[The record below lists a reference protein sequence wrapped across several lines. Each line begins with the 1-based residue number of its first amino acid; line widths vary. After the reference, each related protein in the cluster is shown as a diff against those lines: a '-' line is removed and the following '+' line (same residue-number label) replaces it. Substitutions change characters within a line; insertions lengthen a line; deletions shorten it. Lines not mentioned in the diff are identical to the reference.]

1 MAKPTLRH
9 VALAAGVST
18 ASVSRILN
26 GSTAYSDDTIARVK
40 QAASDLRYR
49 PNAVARA
56 TRTGSG
62 RLVGAL
68 VDRRSTRATAM
79 APRVF
84 WLHFVDELLD
94 CLCEQGAGMVA
105 VSSDRVELL
114 QALPLD
120 SLIVVSGQ
128 PDRSHFEMA
137 GKIPTAGFGNDPSL
151 TIGVS
156 HDFRGATLD
165 ALAYLENQGAVKPGI
180 LTSAHEPR
188 LSELFVQAYCAAMS
202 DRDRAPIQAVFDDE
216 PTLGEAL
223 DHVVARGA
231 DGLFVVGGVSRAVRD
246 LMRSQNYEL
255 PLIVQSEG
263 LVEQYMEPP
272 VATLSLCARRSA
284 HRTIAVESAV
294 RDGMGARAPEDEE
307 PASARAVPENELVL
321 VECAFSYAEH
331 RTCTA
336 RDERDAPSGGGAVQ
350 VECIP
355 LQ

>member
-165 ALAYLENQGAVKPGI
+165 ALAYLEGQGAVNPGI

-188 LSELFVQAYCAAMS
+188 LSELFAQAYCAAMS

-223 DHVVARGA
+223 DDVVAQGA
-231 DGLFVVGGVSRAVRD
+231 DALFVVGGVSRAVRD
-246 LMRSQNYEL
+246 LMRSKNYEL

-284 HRTIAVESAV
+284 HLVAEALIASMD
-294 RDGMGARAPEDEE
+294 DGKRRVVTLPHEVQGPDASPE
-307 PASARAVPENELVL
+307 
-321 VECAFSYAEH
+321 
-331 RTCTA
+331 
-336 RDERDAPSGGGAVQ
+336 GGVAT
-350 VECIP
+350 
-355 LQ
+355 